1 MKSRG
6 FTLIELA
13 VVLAIIAVLAA
24 VLTPMVTGYIDQARI
39 ARATADIRSI
49 ADAARLYQR
58 DVGEFP
64 IFKDTTDY
72 TASTSFNV
80 IGSAN
85 GTAPTD
91 NASTYLSSVAG
102 SSLETYLNI
111 NRLNRPTT
119 ATLGRTVFKGPYI
132 GNLDAD
138 PWGSKY
144 YITGSNL
151 ENGSA
156 NWGFVISAGPD
167 TTFDTTLDQPKTGAF
182 TVGDDDIVAVI
193 R

>member
-1 MKSRG
+1 
-6 FTLIELA
+6 LIELA

-24 VLTPMVTGYIDQARI
+24 VLTPMVTGYIDQARV
-39 ARATADIRSI
+39 ARATADVKVI

-64 IFKDTTDY
+64 VWTNTTEYDGGDG
-72 TASTSFNV
+72 TPNGV
-80 IGSAN
+80 IGSAQ

-91 NASTYLSSVAG
+91 NASNYLSSVAG
-102 SSLETYLNI
+102 SSLESYMNI

-119 ATLGRTVFKGPYI
+119 ATLGRTVFRGGYI

-144 YITGSNL
+144 YITGVNL
-151 ENGSA
+151 KDGSP

-167 TTFDTTLDQPKTGAF
+167 TTFDTVLDQAKTSAF
-182 TVGDDDIVAVI
+182 TVGDDDVVAVI